1 MSLTKKN
8 FYRLE
13 SFITNVAWTHKI
25 QIKQADIYL
34 QRKKAFKILNII
46 LSAAIST
53 GLVNTILLKD
63 SHLTICITLLS
74 FLSLVFNSLDK
85 SADYDKLYKKFRSN
99 SDKLWQ
105 LREDAL
111 NTLRDLKYKTD
122 SELNIDQRIE
132 ELENKRSQIYFNLLD
147 ASPRAVRQA
156 DKAIN
161 VKHDNDYQEEM
172 KYLIPK
178 DLLNKDK
185 KVD

>member
-1 MSLTKKN
+1 MDTQNTNKTSRYIYAKKGM
-8 FYRLE
+8 L
-13 SFITNVAWTHKI
+13 
-25 QIKQADIYL
+25 
-34 QRKKAFKILNII
+34 KILNIF

-53 GLVNTILLKD
+53 VLIKTIFFED
-63 SHLTICITLLS
+63 SHLTIWITLIS
-74 FLSLVFNSLDK
+74 FFSLAFNSLDK
-85 SADYDKLYKKFRSN
+85 SADYDNLYKTFRTN

-111 NTLRDLKYKTD
+111 NALRDLKYKTD
-122 SELNIDQRIE
+122 SELNIDQRIQ
-132 ELENKRSQIYFNLLD
+132 ELENKRSQIYPNLLD

-161 VKHDNDYQEEM
+161 VKHDNDYQEEI

>member
-1 MSLTKKN
+1 MSLTEKN

-13 SFITNVAWTHKI
+13 SFTTNVAWTHKI

-34 QRKKAFKILNII
+34 RKKRTFKIVNIV
-46 LSAAIST
+46 LSTAISS
-53 GLVNTILLKD
+53 GLIKTIFFKD
-63 SHLTICITLLS
+63 SHLTILITLLS
-74 FLSLVFNSLDK
+74 FFSLAFNSLDK
-85 SADYDKLYKKFRSN
+85 SADYDNLYKIFRSN

-111 NTLRDLKYKTD
+111 NALRDLKYKTD
-122 SELNIDQRIE
+122 SELNIDQRIN
-132 ELENKRSQIYFNLLD
+132 ELENKRSQIYSSLLD
-147 ASPRAVRQA
+147 ASPCAVRQA

-161 VKHDNDYQEEM
+161 IKHDNDYQEEI